1 MEYREFGNT
10 GIKVSALG
18 FGCGD
23 VGGLIVRGTV
33 QERLESVQRALDL
46 GITYFDTASRYG
58 ITGIESGPY
67 RRNKG
72 AFRPKTYQRYQ
83 V

>member
-10 GIKVSALG
+10 GIKVSVVG

-33 QERLESVQRALDL
+33 QDRVDAVRRALDL
-46 GITYFDTASRYG
+46 GITYFDNEEDFERL
-58 ITGIESGPY
+58 
-67 RRNKG
+67 RVKQ
-72 AFRPKTYQRYQ
+72 K
-83 V
+83 